1 MWETQ
6 RCLKHEEVSYRYV
19 TEVRDNIQWVY
30 PVSET
35 TVASLSPEAI
45 RAQLQRIL
53 DSPVFSGARRISE
66 FLQFVVSR
74 SIDGQAGE
82 IKEYLIAVE
91 VYNRNRSY
99 DPRSDSIVRAEA
111 SRLRGKLRDYY
122 SADGSNDPIRIEL
135 PKGSYTPVFRLNSAT
150 TVPAPNRSPAI
161 FPVAQVRWRWPV
173 AA

>member
-82 IKEYLIAVE
+82 IKRSLIRVE
-91 VYNRNRSY
+91 ASNRSRHY
-99 DPRSDSIVRAEA
+99 CPTPDRMVRAQA
-111 SRLRGKLRDYY
+111 
-122 SADGSNDPIRIEL
+122 
-135 PKGSYTPVFRLNSAT
+135 
-150 TVPAPNRSPAI
+150 NRT
-161 FPVAQVRWRWPV
+161 R
-173 AA
+173 